1 MFSQGNSDL
10 DYYTQYLC
18 AGGEMVSLLSLL
30 LLFWGGGLLLNVCLC
45 STLYQSAVV
54 FSVFSY
60 MFIAQFS
67 SQALARLC
75 ISLYLTIEE
84 HICVNRNS
92 ILHQCNHYTMD
103 PFITSS
109 F

>member
-30 LLFWGGGLLLNVCLC
+30 LLFWGGGLLLNVCLF

-84 HICVNRNS
+84 HICVNRNA
-92 ILHQCNHYTMD
+92 ILHRCNHYTMD